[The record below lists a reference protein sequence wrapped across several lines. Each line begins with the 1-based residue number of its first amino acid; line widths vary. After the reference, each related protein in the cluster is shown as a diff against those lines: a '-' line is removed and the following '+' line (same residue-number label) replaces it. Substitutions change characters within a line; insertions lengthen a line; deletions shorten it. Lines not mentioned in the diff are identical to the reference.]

1 MDSLGGE
8 VLSSWKQ
15 SIWIPRASINTFH
28 CVKHNQH
35 ANARGS
41 GGRSPR
47 KILKNRCSEIEF
59 EAILKSKY
67 MHVI

>member
-1 MDSLGGE
+1 MDSWGGGGE

-28 CVKHNQH
+28 CAKHNQH

-47 KILKNRCSEIEF
+47 KILKNRRTEI
-59 EAILKSKY
+59 AILKSKY